1 MHLAIG
7 AIFIAAIS
15 FVYSKRVVHDWSI
28 TYVTSNRGLNQT
40 ARQGVGVNNQFP
52 LPVVEATIGD
62 VLVLN
67 VHNALDQ
74 PTTLHSHGM
83 FQRGTTYYDGAAM
96 ATECAIAPGSNFT
109 YEFRLEQSG
118 TYWIHGHKNSQ
129 NFDGLR
135 TPFVIRDP
143 DDPYKSDGEYLLAV
157 EDWWPV
163 NFNTTFAALTDPA
176 GQSNPFASPP
186 NLLVNGMPD
195 APVLDFE
202 PGKTYRI
209 RLVSMMSLPLFEF
222 AIDDHDLQII
232 EVDGEI
238 TKPKTVKVV
247 RLAPAQ
253 RVSVLVKAKPSR
265 KSNYFY
271 HITMFGDFLPPIPGV
286 FPSKE
291 DGIIGYSP
299 KSPFYRT
306 DVIASEPFDEI
317 SMESIDG
324 PELVPDRGLYFNATS
339 GFLPDGVSYESFN
352 LVTFRE
358 PNVPSL
364 FTALTESISLN
375 PIAYGPQTN
384 AHVLQLGEVIE
395 MLFWSATT
403 LSHPLHLHG
412 HTFQVIERGPI
423 NDTMGAARRRVPEG
437 AFPLKRDTILVHS
450 GEYVVVRF
458 KADNPGVWLMH
469 CHFDW
474 HMALGLNMVFI
485 EAPSEIPKRIKVPQS
500 VKDQCKQ
507 LGIKTSGNVVGNQS
521 YNYDGAPNL
530 PHLAFDA
537 PAA

>member
-1 MHLAIG
+1 MYLAI
-7 AIFIAAIS
+7 ATAFIAAIS
-15 FVYSKRVVHDWSI
+15 SVFSKRVVHDWSI

-40 ARQGVGVNNQFP
+40 ARQGVGVNNKFP

-83 FQRGTTYYDGAAM
+83 FQRNTAYYDGAAM

-109 YEFRLEQSG
+109 YEINLEQAG

-135 TPFVIRDP
+135 TPLVIRDP
-143 DDPYKSDGEYLLAV
+143 KDPYKSDGEHLLAV

-163 NFNTTFAALTDPA
+163 PFNTTFAALKDPT

-186 NLLVNGMPD
+186 NLLVNGSPT
-195 APVLDFE
+195 APKLDFE

-222 AIDDHDLQII
+222 AIDDHDMQII
-232 EVDGEI
+232 EVDGEN

-253 RVSVLVKAKPSR
+253 RVSVLVRAKPSR
-265 KSNYFY
+265 RNNYRY
-271 HITMFGDFLPPIPGV
+271 HVTMFGDFLPPIPGV
-286 FPSKE
+286 FPSQE
-291 DGIIGYSP
+291 DGIIAYSAS
-299 KSPFYRT
+299 SPFVPT
-306 DVIASEPFDEI
+306 GEIPSEPFDEI

-324 PELVPDRGLYFNATS
+324 RELVPDRGLYFNATF

-358 PNVPSL
+358 PLVPSL
-364 FTALTESISLN
+364 FTALTESVSLN

-384 AHVLQLGEVIE
+384 AHVLKLNEVIE

-412 HTFQVIERGPI
+412 HVFQVIERGPI
-423 NDTMGAARRRVPEG
+423 NDTMGVARRRVRKG
-437 AFPLKRDTILVHS
+437 ASPLKRDTVLVHS

-458 KADNPGVWLMH
+458 KADNP
-469 CHFDW
+469 
-474 HMALGLNMVFI
+474 
-485 EAPSEIPKRIKVPQS
+485 
-500 VKDQCKQ
+500 
-507 LGIKTSGNVVGNQS
+507 
-521 YNYDGAPNL
+521 
-530 PHLAFDA
+530 
-537 PAA
+537 